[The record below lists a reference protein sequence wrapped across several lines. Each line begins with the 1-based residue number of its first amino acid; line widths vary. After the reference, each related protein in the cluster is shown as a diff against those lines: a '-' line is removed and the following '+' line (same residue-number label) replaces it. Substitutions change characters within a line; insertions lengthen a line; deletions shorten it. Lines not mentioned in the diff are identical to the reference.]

1 MIWQEDFLVSFVL
14 LSGNV
19 FYQHKNMIFKE
30 TKWSPCVMAPSVDT
44 FKFKFWSERFAKST
58 RLL

>member
-1 MIWQEDFLVSFVL
+1 MSFVL